1 MLRTR
6 QEAITYCGKIKKW
19 NSKNIN
25 EFAKWLGIEP
35 FSVGGNI
42 VLRPLK
48 KNCEFS
54 TDGWMIIYKDI
65 VDGHSGMV
73 SVNKIFKNLV
83 EVMEYLIVN
92 FTK

>member
-1 MLRTR
+1 MLRTKK
-6 QEAITYCGKIKKW
+6 EAIKYCGKIKRW

-35 FSVGGNI
+35 FNASGEI
-42 VLRPLK
+42 VLRPPK
-48 KNCEFS
+48 RNGETS
-54 TDGWMIIYKDI
+54 SVDWMIIYKDT
-65 VDGHSGMV
+65 VNGHIGMV
-73 SVNKIFKNLV
+73 SINKIFKNLV

>member
-1 MLRTR
+1 MLRTKK
-6 QEAITYCGKIKKW
+6 EAITYCGKIKKW

-48 KNCEFS
+48 KNCDFS
-54 TDGWMIIYKDI
+54 KDGWMIIYKDT
-65 VDGHSGMV
+65 VEGHSGMV
-73 SVNKIFKNLV
+73 SINRIFKNLV

>member
-6 QEAITYCGKIKKW
+6 QEAITYCGKIKRW

-25 EFAKWLGIEP
+25 EFAKWLGLEP
-35 FSVGGNI
+35 FNVSGEI
-42 VLRPLK
+42 VLRPPK
-48 KNCEFS
+48 INGETS
-54 TDGWMIIYKDI
+54 SVDWMIIYKEI
-65 VDGHSGMV
+65 VNGHVNMV

>member
-6 QEAITYCGKIKKW
+6 QEAIKYCGKIKRC

-25 EFAKWLGIEP
+25 EFAKWLGLEA
-35 FSVGGNI
+35 FNVSGEI
-42 VLRPLK
+42 VLRPPK
-48 KNCEFS
+48 INGETS
-54 TDGWMIIYKDI
+54 SVDWMIIYKEI
-65 VDGHSGMV
+65 VNGHVNMV